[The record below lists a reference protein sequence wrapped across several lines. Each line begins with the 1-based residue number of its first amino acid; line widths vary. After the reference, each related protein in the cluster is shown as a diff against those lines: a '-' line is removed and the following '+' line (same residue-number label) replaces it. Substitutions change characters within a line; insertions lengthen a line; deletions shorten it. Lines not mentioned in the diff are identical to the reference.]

1 VTEDAGEGIEPKA
14 ARLTSALYGHH
25 EAERVLL
32 DAYRSGRFPHA
43 WLLSGPAGIGKAT
56 FAYRTARFLLAH
68 PDHRAPAVQQASS
81 LAVEADHAVARRIAA
96 QAHGNLL
103 VLERTINEKTGK
115 LRQDIAVEDV
125 RRTVTFFGSTAAT
138 EGWRIAIVDSVDEL
152 NPQGANALL
161 KILEE
166 PPRRSVLL
174 LVSHCA
180 GRVLPTIRSRCRL
193 ISLRP
198 LASEDVARAAGDAVG
213 QPADAADIVA
223 AAQAAEGS
231 VRRALAFLDADALE
245 LRNHTIALLDRL
257 PALDYRAL
265 HALGDRLFGTDQ
277 AVLAAF
283 ADSVNGWLSG
293 RLQKAS
299 QPLARLDRWAAI
311 WEGFNAAARD
321 VADYNLERKP
331 LVFNVFAWLAA
342 ASHR

>member
-1 VTEDAGEGIEPKA
+1 VTKDTEEHIERKA
-14 ARLTSALYGHH
+14 ARMTATLYGHG
-25 EAERVLL
+25 EAERMLL

-56 FAYRTARFLLAH
+56 LAYRIARFLLVH
-68 PDHRAPAVQQASS
+68 PDRQAAAVQQAAS
-81 LAVEADHAVARRIAA
+81 LVVEAEHPVARHIAA

-103 VLERTINEKTGK
+103 VLERSINEKTGK

-125 RRTVTFFGSTAAT
+125 RRTLTFFGSTAAI

-152 NPQGANALL
+152 NAQGANALL

-180 GRVLPTIRSRCRL
+180 GRVLPTIRSRCRVL
-193 ISLRP
+193 SLRP
-198 LASEDVARAAGDAVG
+198 LASEDVARAAADALG
-213 QPADAADIVA
+213 QPADAAKIMA

-231 VRRALAFLDADALE
+231 VRRVLALLDADALE
-245 LRNHTIALLDRL
+245 LRKRTIALLDRL
-257 PALDYRAL
+257 PALDHREL
-265 HALGDRLFGTDQ
+265 HTLGDRLFGTDA

-283 ADSVNGWLSG
+283 VDSVNSWLSDQL
-293 RLQKAS
+293 RQAA
-299 QPLARLDRWAAI
+299 QPLAHLDRWAAI
-311 WEGFNAAARD
+311 WEKFNAAARD
-321 VADYNLERKP
+321 VTDYNLERKP
-331 LVFNVFAWLAA
+331 LVFNVFAWLAD